1 MRTRGGGALCVM
13 ATLTMCLQVHS
24 RAVAKDLNG
33 DALRDALEEQEV
45 LLKELGWPDFITDVE
60 DDTAQKR
67 LGMVTDRIRVL
78 TEKLGCK
85 SVPILTDI
93 LYERW
98 EANRYKVSQEKAID
112 SFIDV
117 LMCPD
122 AKAPLVDV
130 ARSHK
135 SPYLRRQALHALVYF
150 PSDKDALAVSIE
162 ALEDSGLVS
171 WDWHDGAYRVYQTA
185 ETNLHRL
192 TGIKRPKKDIRY
204 RKDRKFIRTFWADWW
219 KTNKDKLVWNKQEK
233 RWEVRK

>member
-1 MRTRGGGALCVM
+1 MRTRCGGALCVM
-13 ATLTMCLQVHS
+13 LTLTICLRVHS
-24 RAVAKDLNG
+24 MAVAEDLDA
-33 DALRDALEEQEV
+33 DALREALEEQEV
-45 LLKELGWPDFITDVE
+45 LLKESGWPDLILDVE
-60 DDTAQKR
+60 DDTVQRR
-67 LGMVTDRIRVL
+67 LGMMTERIRAL
-78 TEKLGCK
+78 TGKLGCK

-93 LYERW
+93 LYARW
-98 EANRYKVSQEKAID
+98 KANRHKVSQEKAIHA
-112 SFIDV
+112 FLHV

-122 AKAPLVDV
+122 AKAPLLDV

-150 PSDKDALAVSIE
+150 PSDKDALVVSIE

-192 TGIKRPKKDIRY
+192 TGIKRLKKDIRY
-204 RKDRKFIRTFWADWW
+204 RKDRKFIRKFWADWW